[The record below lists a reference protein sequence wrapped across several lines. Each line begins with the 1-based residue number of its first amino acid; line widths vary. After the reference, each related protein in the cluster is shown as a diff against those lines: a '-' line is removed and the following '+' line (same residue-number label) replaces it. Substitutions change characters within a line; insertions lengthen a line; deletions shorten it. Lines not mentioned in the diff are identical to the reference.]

1 MAGKKLIRMTVTPDM
16 HDQIK
21 RSIDWT
27 RVDAMTEEEIERDLA
42 SDPDAAS
49 PLTEAE
55 GQAIR
60 VQIVRKSTGLSQ
72 PRFAERF
79 RIPLGTLR
87 DWEQARSAP
96 DGAAIAYLRVIEREP
111 NAVVRAL
118 EPDEV

>member
-27 RVDAMTEEEIERDLA
+27 RVDAMTEDEIERDLA

-55 GQAIR
+55 GHAIR

-96 DGAAIAYLRVIEREP
+96 DGAAIAYLRVIERDP

>member
-1 MAGKKLIRMTVTPDM
+1 M

-27 RVDAMTEEEIERDLA
+27 RVDAMTEEQIERDLA

-96 DGAAIAYLRVIEREP
+96 DGAAIAYLKVIERDP

-118 EPDEV
+118 EPDEL

>member
-1 MAGKKLIRMTVTPDM
+1 MAGKKLIRITVTPGM
-16 HDQIK
+16 HDQIA
-21 RSIDWT
+21 RSIDWA
-27 RVDAMTEEEIERDLA
+27 RVDAMTEEEIERNLA
-42 SDPDAAS
+42 SDPDAGS
-49 PLTEAE
+49 PLSEAE

-96 DGAAIAYLRVIEREP
+96 DAAAIAYLRVIERDP

-118 EPDEV
+118 EHDEV